1 MLFVVLVA
9 IGFQVHVCTYNIG
22 SVIGDICTLVHIGI
36 SYIGASL
43 HVPVSEDLLVS

>member
-22 SVIGDICTLVHIGI
+22 SVIGDICTCICWCILEYRISVHH
-36 SYIGASL
+36 YL
-43 HVPVSEDLLVS
+43 